1 MNETPKPELLRL
13 DVSFGHYDLIGN
25 PEKVP
30 AAKLIVEVAYHGL
43 DDTDPISAVLAIAA
57 LVQAQAR
64 SIKVSDMQEVHPPQA
79 DGDSAPPTQNQSLAQ
94 LFNELGIH
102 GKTE

>member
-1 MNETPKPELLRL
+1 MNEKPEVLRL

-79 DGDSAPPTQNQSLAQ
+79 DGDSAPPQNQSLAQ